1 MPTHTSTHTHS
12 NLRRGFATSTRDA
25 VKSLHDRANTPTRN
39 TSGRAPR
46 TALQVSHQVP
56 APPVPPPPQFFR
68 AQLARQEP
76 HRQRVVGQRCDAQV
90 RCRVNRRLR
99 PLAAADEAVRDL
111 CVCVCVYVCVCV
123 SPNRPT
129 MCSLTRSISLCVCV
143 CVCVCVPGRTP
154 AVYFRYIG
162 ALPGWRPT
170 ARPCALS
177 APAHAP
183 AASARSWRP
192 RRS

>member
-1 MPTHTSTHTHS
+1 MYLDRHTRQVHRYRVHPCLHTRPHTHS
-12 NLRRGFATSTRDA
+12 NLRRGFAASTRDA

-111 CVCVCVYVCVCV
+111 CVCVCV
-123 SPNRPT
+123 
-129 MCSLTRSISLCVCV
+129 CVCV
-143 CVCVCVPGRTP
+143 CAWQDASGLFPLHRGTTWLDANGTP
-154 AVYFRYIG
+154 LRAKCSC
-162 ALPGWRPT
+162 
-170 ARPCALS
+170 AR
-177 APAHAP
+177 
-183 AASARSWRP
+183 ASSVGP
-192 RRS
+192 